1 MRLGKYLSSLTKPEL
16 EFYTTDANFTDE
28 ELRIFNLLS
37 KGYSITEIAIKLS
50 VCNRT
55 INRRVKNISS
65 KISKVGG
72 KMFTVNG
79 MTWNISFVE
88 PTNCNLMR
96 SDKVYTLGV
105 TDNNIKTIFLNNK
118 LYGKMLD
125 KVLCHE
131 LVHVYSF
138 ENDCE
143 IDIKT

>member
-1 MRLGKYLSSLTKPEL
+1 
-16 EFYTTDANFTDE
+16 
-28 ELRIFNLLS
+28 
-37 KGYSITEIAIKLS
+37 
-50 VCNRT
+50 
-55 INRRVKNISS
+55 
-65 KISKVGG
+65 
-72 KMFTVNG
+72 MFAVNG

-88 PTNCNLMR
+88 PTNGNLMR

-143 IDIKT
+143 IDIQTEEIIADFMSLYGRDIIYLADDIMNGVLKYYGWFR